1 MVLQLDENYKI
12 ESDSTAFV
20 LYRRTVPKDE
30 TKEPY
35 YTAVSYNNDLALA
48 LMSYNRYAQK
58 DFFKTSK
65 EIKELLEKLEE
76 IKETIKK
83 VGEMNG

>member
-35 YTAVSYNNDLALA
+35 YIAVSYNGDLTFA
-48 LMSYNRYAQK
+48 LMSYSRYVQK
-58 DFFKTSK
+58 DVFKESK
-65 EIKELLEKLEE
+65 DINELLEKLEE

-83 VGEMNG
+83 VGENTK

>member
-35 YTAVSYNNDLALA
+35 YIAVSYNGDLSLA

-58 DFFKTSK
+58 DVFKESK
-65 EIKELLEKLEE
+65 DIKELLKELEE
-76 IKETIKK
+76 IKQTIKK
-83 VGEMNG
+83 VGGMNG

>member
-1 MVLQLDENYKI
+1 MVLQLDDNYKI

-35 YTAVSYNNDLALA
+35 YTAVSYNGDLTFA
-48 LMSYNRYAQK
+48 LMSYSRYVQK
-58 DFFKTSK
+58 DVFKESK
-65 EIKELLEKLEE
+65 DIKELLEKLEE
-76 IKETIKK
+76 IKQTIKK